1 MSLYT
6 EEDVTNVLN
15 VLVNSEYKLIYWA
28 VLVFQIPP
36 STLQNQLWKPKLRKE
51 SHISQQLLTSIK
63 ESTLKNWI
71 FCTAK
76 LEALITL

>member
-15 VLVNSEYKLIYWA
+15 ALVNSEYKLIYWA

-36 STLQNQLWKPKLRKE
+36 STLQNQLWKPKSRKE
-51 SHISQQLLTSIK
+51 SHVS
-63 ESTLKNWI
+63 
-71 FCTAK
+71 
-76 LEALITL
+76 